1 MAMKRSK
8 PSSNLCNPC
17 CLRVQE
23 LESVVNDL
31 EQKQKFADYVINH
44 MKAEL
49 RLCYDTLKSVNKS
62 AKEAMEEQE
71 AMSETLNARLERGYH
86 LTYNGDEIYYRG
98 EETYAEWKAKN
109 SSISTS

>member
-1 MAMKRSK
+1 MFLLEMLLLIKLITHLSTCIYKKLLQKHKIYCVITENSDLKKMAMKRSK

-44 MKAEL
+44 MNAYTE
-49 RLCYDTLKSVNKS
+49 V
-62 AKEAMEEQE
+62 
-71 AMSETLNARLERGYH
+71 SE
-86 LTYNGDEIYYRG
+86 
-98 EETYAEWKAKN
+98 
-109 SSISTS
+109 